1 MEKPFTIIYE
11 EFKEGLKSLI
21 NNSGLPAC
29 IIEPILDGCLIEIRT
44 IAKKQYEL
52 DKNQYENSDEKIAN
66 SNS

>member
-11 EFKEGLKSLI
+11 EFKEELKTLI

-29 IIEPILDGCLIEIRT
+29 IIEPILDDYLTEIRI

-52 DKNQYENSDEKIAN
+52 DKKQYKSSVNE
-66 SNS
+66 